1 MRQILNECYEG
12 FIEPLQKK
20 TKCAISIVVQKI
32 FN

>member
-20 TKCAISIVVQKI
+20 DKVCYIDCGAKN
-32 FN
+32 F